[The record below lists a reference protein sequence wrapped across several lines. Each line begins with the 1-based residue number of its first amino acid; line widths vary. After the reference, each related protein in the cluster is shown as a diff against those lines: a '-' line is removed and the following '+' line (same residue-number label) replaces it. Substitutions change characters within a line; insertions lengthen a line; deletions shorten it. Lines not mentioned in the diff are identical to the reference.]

1 MASRVCDREHQ
12 VMSRF
17 WTKTVR
23 DLTPYVPGEQPSSH
37 TLLKLNTNEHA
48 LPPSEAV
55 MAVVRSSQAEQ
66 LRRYP
71 DPTARDLIE
80 AIAETESLTT
90 DQVFVGNGSDEVLAH
105 IWLSLLAERPVQTLD
120 TTYGFY
126 PVWAQLYQSTL
137 TEVPVLAN
145 FRVDVDALMAS
156 AHPVVLAN
164 PNAPTG
170 LALSR
175 QEIER
180 LLADNPNRLHVVD
193 EAYYGFGAE
202 SVVPLI
208 DRYDNLIVSR
218 SLSKSHALAGLR
230 VGYALAHRELIE
242 GLNRVKDSF
251 NSYPLDAVAQAA
263 AKVAILD
270 ASWQAQSAAVIT
282 ESRKRMTEGLEALGF
297 EVLPSSAN
305 FVFIQHPA
313 LSGREVFD
321 GLRQQDIL
329 VRRWDRP
336 RVEQWLRIT
345 VGTLAQTESL
355 LAACAALCAP
365 DDA

>member
-1 MASRVCDREHQ
+1 
-12 VMSRF
+12 MSRF
-17 WTKTVR
+17 WTTTVS
-23 DLTPYVPGEQPSSH
+23 DLTPYVPGEQPASQS
-37 TLLKLNTNEHA
+37 LLKLNTNEHA

-55 MAVVRSSQAEQ
+55 MSAIRACQAEQ

-71 DPTARDLIE
+71 DPTAQELRE
-80 AIAETESLTT
+80 AIAQTESLTP

-126 PVWAQLYQSTL
+126 PVWAQLYHSTL
-137 TEVPVLAN
+137 TEVPVLAD
-145 FRVDVDALMAS
+145 FSVDVDALMAS
-156 AHPVVLAN
+156 EHAVVLAN

-170 LALSR
+170 LALTC

-180 LLADNPNRLHVVD
+180 LLAGNPNRLHIID
-193 EAYYGFGAE
+193 EAYYGFGADT
-202 SVVPLI
+202 VAPLI
-208 DRYDNLIVSR
+208 NQYDNLIVSR

-230 VGYALAHRELIE
+230 VGYALAHRDLIE

-263 AKVAILD
+263 AKVAICD
-270 ASWQAQSAAVIT
+270 ASWQAQSVAVIT
-282 ESRKRMTEGLEALGF
+282 ESRSKMTERLEALGF

-305 FVFIQHPA
+305 FIFIQHRV
-313 LSGREVFD
+313 LSGRTVFD

-329 VRRWDRP
+329 VRRWDKP
-336 RVEQWLRIT
+336 RVENWLRIT
-345 VGTLAQTESL
+345 VGTLAQTNAL
-355 LAACAALCAP
+355 LAACAALCA
-365 DDA
+365 AEEA